1 MCDWGTGAQ
10 QFRGL
15 VMSEIHRR
23 LPWPYKLEFSFVGN
37 DRRPLQKS
45 GSRRENRNAPD
56 SPDSSQTIPDDRGYL
71 RLQVFISRQTLGRS
85 GNSKIPYRPEF
96 SRDMK
101 TRLLKI
107 FLSIEIVCGVASN
120 DVVTT
125 SVRMTSR
132 LGAFVGYQAT
142 LNGSLKFS
150 ANNEEDDNK
159 KPWRWKADNMVIH
172 PLWKKKKLLLLNR
185 ERFSWCKNRELQAVQ
200 RRQQETSR
208 PFYSFCQTLLIS
220 NVGFYRQNPKY
231 FPRI

>member
-23 LPWPYKLEFSFVGN
+23 RPWPYKLEFSFVGN

-107 FLSIEIVCGVASN
+107 FLSIEIVCGVAQQRCRDYVIPY
-120 DVVTT
+120 DVASWGICRFPGNTKWQ
-125 SVRMTSR
+125 
-132 LGAFVGYQAT
+132 FEIQ
-142 LNGSLKFS
+142 
-150 ANNEEDDNK
+150 
-159 KPWRWKADNMVIH
+159 
-172 PLWKKKKLLLLNR
+172 R
-185 ERFSWCKNRELQAVQ
+185 EQRR
-200 RRQQETSR
+200 RRQQET
-208 PFYSFCQTLLIS
+208 
-220 NVGFYRQNPKY
+220 VEMKGG
-231 FPRI
+231 